1 MAQPPLK
8 GRLATKHYRPKN
20 KEMKPRDIFIKA
32 CNEIAVPFLERGFKS
47 SKNGQCLKRISKD
60 KDLTF
65 EIWFRSSVYNTSC
78 SVTIYP
84 LITITSKSLKKW
96 VQEERLNINN
106 DDLVYHNHIGYLSPI
121 NEYKSWNL
129 SGLSYTISVKTIID
143 LLEKY
148 ACPIFDLFE
157 NRQTAIDFITQHGC
171 CFNQY
176 TKDSLHALPYMLRY
190 GEKEQAE
197 NYLNHYIHSNKCRNR
212 FLKAYSQLEK
222 NEVIDCGLDKCFV
235 ILAFNQKLKIK

>member
-1 MAQPPLK
+1 MHL
-8 GRLATKHYRPKN
+8 KN

-32 CNEIAVPFLERGFKS
+32 CNEIAVTFLEKGFKS
-47 SKNGQCLKRISKD
+47 SKNGQCLKRISRD

-96 VQEERLNINN
+96 VQEESINVNN
-106 DDLVYHNHIGYLSPI
+106 DGLVYHSHIGYLSPI

-129 SGLSYTISVKTIID
+129 AGLSYTISVKTIID

-148 ACPIFDLFE
+148 ACPIFDMFE

-176 TKDSLHALPYMLRY
+176 IKDSLRALPYMLRY

-197 NYLNHYIHSNKCRNR
+197 NYFNHYIHLNKCRNR

-235 ILAFNQKLKIK
+235 ILAYNQKLKIK

>member
-1 MAQPPLK
+1 MGT
-8 GRLATKHYRPKN
+8 GREYR
-20 KEMKPRDIFIKA
+20 
-32 CNEIAVPFLERGFKS
+32 
-47 SKNGQCLKRISKD
+47 
-60 KDLTF
+60 
-65 EIWFRSSVYNTSC
+65 
-78 SVTIYP
+78 
-84 LITITSKSLKKW
+84 
-96 VQEERLNINN
+96 VQEESINVNN
-106 DDLVYHNHIGYLSPI
+106 DGLVYHSHIGYLSPI

-129 SGLSYTISVKTIID
+129 AGLSYTISVKTIID

-148 ACPIFDLFE
+148 ACPIFDMFE

-176 TKDSLHALPYMLRY
+176 TKDSLRALPYMLRY

-197 NYLNHYIHSNKCRNR
+197 NYFNHYIHLNKCRNR

-235 ILAFNQKLKIK
+235 ILAYNQKLKIK